1 MSSLTPRRTRKA
13 QLASSGLGSHFVSPR
28 KARDK
33 RKTQT
38 YVELPGAET
47 KRRRL
52 LDAMERLLKPQ
63 HEESHPQL
71 LAQAPPSDTVTTE
84 HMDTDNLVVSEF
96 HSDEQPSLEISVSP
110 VKRRIVPDKSTNS
123 LYKNWIAL
131 IPTLVDPVL
140 QYFRRTQ
147 GKALENIHPVISA
160 CGKSSCSPKRTA
172 MLCLFFDREPYH
184 TCRKQIFADIYSGF
198 TSIDMLSCTCST
210 LHQVLVHHGLF
221 PTAPSQPRM
230 AVSIDLLSFYRALF
244 ECSCDA
250 INALASA
257 LKNHYSRRG
266 YQMTNAQV
274 TYIYIVG
281 SLLIH

>member
-1 MSSLTPRRTRKA
+1 
-13 QLASSGLGSHFVSPR
+13 
-28 KARDK
+28 
-33 RKTQT
+33 
-38 YVELPGAET
+38 
-47 KRRRL
+47 
-52 LDAMERLLKPQ
+52 MERLMQSQP
-63 HEESHPQL
+63 EEPHSQL
-71 LAQAPPSDTVTTE
+71 STQATPNDTVTAE
-84 HMDTDNLVVSEF
+84 HMDTDNTVEF
-96 HSDEQPSLEISVSP
+96 HSEDVDEQPSLEISVKP
-110 VKRRIVPDKSTNS
+110 VQRRIMPDPLTNS
-123 LYKNWIAL
+123 LYQNWLAL

-140 QYFRRTQ
+140 RYFGRTQ

-221 PTAPSQPRM
+221 PTAPSQPQM

-244 ECSCDA
+244 ERSCDA

-274 TYIYIVG
+274 TYIYIVR